1 MQIIMPCYEVSQA
14 GEHGQQA
21 AISLDMFK
29 GCVWRAIMI
38 TVLVQQ
44 ICEEMYEEVRRD
56 FTLRAI
62 RSRPEAAPPLVLTT
76 KYLDSSVEL
85 LGHRSQCQGLILVIS

>member
-1 MQIIMPCYEVSQA
+1 MQVIMPCYKVSQA

-21 AISLDMFK
+21 AISLDIFK
-29 GCVWRAIMI
+29 GCVWRAIII

-44 ICEEMYEEVRRD
+44 ICKEMYEEVRRD

-62 RSRPEAAPPLVLTT
+62 RSRLKAAPPLVLITM
-76 KYLDSSVEL
+76 YLDSSVEL
-85 LGHRSQCQGLILVIS
+85 LGIF

>member
-1 MQIIMPCYEVSQA
+1 MYYASQA

-29 GCVWRAIMI
+29 GCVWRASII

-44 ICEEMYEEVRRD
+44 IYEEMYEEVRRD

-62 RSRPEAAPPLVLTT
+62 RSRPEAAAPLVLITM
-76 KYLDSSVEL
+76 YLDSSVEL
-85 LGHRSQCQGLILVIS
+85 LSIF

>member
-1 MQIIMPCYEVSQA
+1 MQVIMLCYKVSQA
-14 GEHGQQA
+14 GEHGQQV
-21 AISLDMFK
+21 AISLDIFK
-29 GCVWRAIMI
+29 GCVWRPIII

-62 RSRPEAAPPLVLTT
+62 RSRPEAAPPLVLITM
-76 KYLDSSVEL
+76 YLDSSVEL
-85 LGHRSQCQGLILVIS
+85 LGIF

>member
-1 MQIIMPCYEVSQA
+1 MQVIMPCYKVSQA

-21 AISLDMFK
+21 AISLDIFK
-29 GCVWRAIMI
+29 GCVWRPIII

-44 ICEEMYEEVRRD
+44 ICEMYEEVRRE

-62 RSRPEAAPPLVLTT
+62 RSRPEAAPLLVLITM
-76 KYLDSSVEL
+76 YLDSSVEL
-85 LGHRSQCQGLILVIS
+85 LGIF